1 MDFIVAGMKSA
12 GAHPVN
18 PSRLREWRKG
28 GASRSSDACCL
39 RAGIGL
45 AKTTHST
52 VVKNLASIFPPMKSV
67 FCLVLCL
74 TFGCIISTAWSAE
87 WPEWR
92 GAGGLGVV
100 GQKGLVAEWSET
112 KNVAWKAEIPG
123 KGWSSPVIEG
133 GLVWMTTAIE
143 TAASKEVEKE
153 RLKTNTS
160 DQKLTILEKVELR
173 AVAVDRKSGQV
184 KHNVLLL
191 SLKQPQWVHAL
202 NSYASPSPVVQ
213 DGRLY
218 CHFGALGTACVET
231 ATGKILWTN
240 TELVVMHENGPGSSP
255 VLWQGR
261 LIFHM
266 DGSDQQYVLWKTA
279 RSGKMHD
286 NPQFKKSYGTPIV
299 VSVNGQE
306 QLLSPGSDWL
316 YSYDADGK
324 ELWKLEYGDLGFSL
338 TPRPVIGNGMI
349 YLSTGFMKAQLLA
362 VRYEGLKQPE
372 VVWRCT
378 RGVPTMPSPLLVGNE
393 IYFVSDGGILTC
405 LDANTGEEHYRERL
419 GSECSSSPTAAEGR
433 IYVSLRDGTTV
444 VVKAGKAFTVESRN
458 ELPGRIFAS
467 LAAAD
472 GAWFLRTEAALYKLA
487 GAK

>member
-1 MDFIVAGMKSA
+1 MKS
-12 GAHPVN
+12 
-18 PSRLREWRKG
+18 S
-28 GASRSSDACCL
+28 CCFL
-39 RAGIGL
+39 
-45 AKTTHST
+45 
-52 VVKNLASIFPPMKSV
+52 
-67 FCLVLCL
+67 LCL
-74 TFGCIISTAWSAE
+74 TIGSIVSPAISAE

-92 GAGGLGVV
+92 GKGGLGIVLET
-100 GQKGLVAEWSET
+100 GLVSEWNET
-112 KNVAWKAEIPG
+112 KNVAWKAAIPG

-133 GLVWMTTAIE
+133 NLIWMTTAIE
-143 TAASKEVEKE
+143 TAASKEVEAE

-173 AVAVDRKSGQV
+173 AVAVDRQSGQV

-218 CHFGALGTACVET
+218 CHFGALGTACVDT

-266 DGSDQQYVLWKTA
+266 DGSDQQFVAALEAKTGKVLWKTP

-362 VRYEGLKQPE
+362 IRYEGLKQPE

-378 RGVPTMPSPLLVGNE
+378 RGVPTMPSPLLAGNE

-405 LDANTGEEHYRERL
+405 LDAVTGEEHYRERL
-419 GSECSSSPTAAEGR
+419 GAECSSSPTVADGH
-433 IYVSLRDGTTV
+433 IFVSLRDGTTV
-444 VVKAGKAFTVESRN
+444 VVKAGKTFTIVSRN
-458 ELPGRIFAS
+458 ALPGRIFAS
-467 LAAAD
+467 LAAAE
-472 GAWFLRTEAALYKLA
+472 GAWFLRTDSALYKLA
-487 GAK
+487 GTK